1 MSCMQDTSHR
11 CAEYWF
17 KSRAME
23 HTSKKERR
31 QLQLH
36 SYHGLV
42 AKLTYH
48 VILLLSMLFLFF
60 RIWHYCCHELHAGRI
75 ASLCRIL
82 VEARAMKRIKK
93 KKTPVLCKSL
103 ARQRAHFH
111 AGNSDSLQGDGDKHN
126 SMRTYNIKSPSTET
140 SPSLSTKREQ
150 LPPLLDVRGES

>member
-1 MSCMQDTSHR
+1 MSCMQDTSRR

-75 ASLCRIL
+75 SSLCRIL

-93 KKTPVLCKSL
+93 KKHQCCANHLQDNELTSTLEILTAYKATEINITAC
-103 ARQRAHFH
+103 ARTTSNHLLQRLHPRYPQS
-111 AGNSDSLQGDGDKHN
+111 GNNFLHCL
-126 SMRTYNIKSPSTET
+126 T
-140 SPSLSTKREQ
+140 
-150 LPPLLDVRGES
+150 